1 MHSHSYDVLVAGAGP
16 AGSAAALDLSRR
28 GLSVALIEQD
38 KYETRRVGETLPP
51 MIRHQ
56 LTRLGI
62 WERFL
67 ECGPLPSYGIRTA
80 WEEPTPR
87 HQDLIQNPYGCGW
100 HVDRARFDAML
111 ASAAAQAGA
120 TLFLPARVGSSS
132 RSGDGAWTLEVAQDG
147 VVKSLAGRMLVDAT
161 GRKAILASRMG
172 GKADVADRL
181 IGAVSF
187 CESSDSDAAQWTL
200 IEAVED
206 GWWYSVPLPAE
217 RSGADE
223 KTKQSGADGKAKRSG
238 AQGEN
243 VAGMVFAYMT
253 DSDLWMETD
262 RKWDELFEQAPLSF
276 ERAGRRPIPR
286 PSQIVSAASVVR
298 SPLIGVGPGWMAVG
312 DAALAFDPL
321 SGQGV
326 FKSIETGTRCG
337 SAIARFF
344 EGDLGAPAE
353 YETWVNETYQ
363 SYLSTRAQF
372 YSSVGRWPGSR
383 FWKRRASTGN

>member
-1 MHSHSYDVLVAGAGP
+1 MVRHSFDVLVAGAGP
-16 AGSAAALDLSRR
+16 AGSSAALDCSRR

-38 KYETRRVGETLPP
+38 RYETRRVGETLPP

-56 LTRLGI
+56 LTTLGV

-80 WEEPTPR
+80 WEAPAPR
-87 HQDLIQNPYGCGW
+87 HQDFVLNPYGCGW

-120 TLFLPARVGSSS
+120 TLFLPARVGSCSK
-132 RSGDGAWTLEVAQDG
+132 SGDGAWMLEVAQDG
-147 VVKSLAGRMLVDAT
+147 VSSSLSGRMLVDAT
-161 GRKAILASRMG
+161 GRKAILASRLG

-187 CESSDSDAAQWTL
+187 CENSEVAQWTL
-200 IEAVED
+200 IEAVEN
-206 GWWYSVPLPAE
+206 GWWYSVPLPCASTPT
-217 RSGADE
+217 RE
-223 KTKQSGADGKAKRSG
+223 KPPRAGDPG
-238 AQGEN
+238 
-243 VAGMVFAYMT
+243 AGMVFAYMT
-253 DSDLWMETD
+253 DSDLWMD
-262 RKWDELFEQAPLSF
+262 REWNELLQLAPLTF
-276 ERAGRRPIPR
+276 ERAGSRPIPP
-286 PSQIVSAASVVR
+286 PSHIVSAASVVR
-298 SPLIGVGPGWMAVG
+298 RPVAGPGWMAIG

-337 SAIARFF
+337 SVLARYFD
-344 EGDLGAPAE
+344 GDLSALAG
-353 YETWVNETYQ
+353 YEIWVNETYQ

-372 YSSVGRWPGSR
+372 YSSVGRWPNSQ
-383 FWKRRASTGN
+383 FWKRRQSSDERLP